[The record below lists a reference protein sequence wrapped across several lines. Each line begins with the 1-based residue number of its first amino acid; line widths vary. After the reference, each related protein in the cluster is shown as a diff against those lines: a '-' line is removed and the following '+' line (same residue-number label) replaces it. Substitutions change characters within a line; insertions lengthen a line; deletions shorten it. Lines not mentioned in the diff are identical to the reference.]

1 MEPIG
6 ALLMP
11 YFFFPEPGYFT
22 FELTFIGV

>member
-11 YFFFPEPGYFT
+11 FFFFPEPEYFI